1 MIVKKIR
8 SISLMLVI
16 CIFTSITANAQTLKY
31 ETDDA
36 YTNIMQILNEPAFT
50 QEERVD
56 YQNFIENY
64 KNIDNT
70 FIDDTY
76 SYEVNKETGDIIHT
90 IYDADGNILN
100 QVNTNFYE
108 NLERILL
115 SQINYKERID
125 NIINTDS
132 TLEGYEYK
140 DIERD
145 GFETEKVYESRL
157 SLLDDT
163 YYSAGKLKYQ
173 NVDYIKIGDS
183 VGNESYG
190 FYDVYTNA
198 PGRVI
203 NFMRSADNTITAA
216 ADIVTAVGVTAG
228 VTIVAHFFG
237 GTATQAAVSQILNS
251 LGLSGVSSAALTLK
265 LNKYFTAISASDQ
278 KYREA
283 VPGWH
288 QIHGSWYWYENGQA
302 VTSAWRQIN
311 GHWYYLKSDGVM
323 ATGWQ
328 SIGGAWYYFWSG
340 GSMAKGWL
348 ELNGKW
354 YYLDSEYGYMK
365 TNWQQISGKWYYFY
379 SDGSMATNTEIDGWK
394 IDGNGVATPL
404 RSGQN
409 ITNFPIGTKEVAD
422 PYNDDKPNN

>member
-145 GFETEKVYESRL
+145 GFETKKVYESRL

-251 LGLSGVSSAALTLK
+251 LGLSGVSSFLK
-265 LNKYFTAISASDQ
+265 VPFLVDGVAFLLLIPCSSHLLSRYSP
-278 KYREA
+278 EA
-283 VPGWH
+283 V
-288 QIHGSWYWYENGQA
+288 SKN
-302 VTSAWRQIN
+302 TR
-311 GHWYYLKSDGVM
+311 
-323 ATGWQ
+323 
-328 SIGGAWYYFWSG
+328 SILLS
-340 GSMAKGWL
+340 
-348 ELNGKW
+348 
-354 YYLDSEYGYMK
+354 
-365 TNWQQISGKWYYFY
+365 
-379 SDGSMATNTEIDGWK
+379 
-394 IDGNGVATPL
+394 
-404 RSGQN
+404 
-409 ITNFPIGTKEVAD
+409 ITI
-422 PYNDDKPNN
+422 

>member
-1 MIVKKIR
+1 M
-8 SISLMLVI
+8 
-16 CIFTSITANAQTLKY
+16 
-31 ETDDA
+31 
-36 YTNIMQILNEPAFT
+36 
-50 QEERVD
+50 
-56 YQNFIENY
+56 
-64 KNIDNT
+64 
-70 FIDDTY
+70 
-76 SYEVNKETGDIIHT
+76 
-90 IYDADGNILN
+90 
-100 QVNTNFYE
+100 
-108 NLERILL
+108 
-115 SQINYKERID
+115 
-125 NIINTDS
+125 
-132 TLEGYEYK
+132 
-140 DIERD
+140 
-145 GFETEKVYESRL
+145 
-157 SLLDDT
+157 LDDT